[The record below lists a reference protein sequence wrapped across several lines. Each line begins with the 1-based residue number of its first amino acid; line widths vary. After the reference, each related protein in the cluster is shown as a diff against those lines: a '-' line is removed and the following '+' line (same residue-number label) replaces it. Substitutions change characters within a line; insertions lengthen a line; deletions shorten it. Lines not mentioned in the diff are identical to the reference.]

1 MNTLLLLCALRKVWK
16 IGNLTHIDLAREW
29 HIFIRKLCSIYQI
42 YNIYQIQY
50 AYALL
55 FCNSIF
61 RHLPW
66 IKYIQCM
73 KRYIYNHD
81 HYSINFS
88 NHNFFFSIGKICLC
102 VLGCFS
108 HVWLFATLWTIAC
121 QPPLTRGPFRQE
133 YWSAMPSS
141 RGSFWPRDQTQ
152 VSCSSYIAGGFF
164 TAEPPGKPKDN

>member
-1 MNTLLLLCALRKVWK
+1 MPMPFCFAIPFLDIYHELNIYSVWK
-16 IGNLTHIDLAREW
+16 DT
-29 HIFIRKLCSIYQI
+29 FIIMIIIVLILVI
-42 YNIYQIQY
+42 IT
-50 AYALL
+50 
-55 FCNSIF
+55 
-61 RHLPW
+61 
-66 IKYIQCM
+66 
-73 KRYIYNHD
+73 
-81 HYSINFS
+81 
-88 NHNFFFSIGKICLC
+88 FFFSIGKICLC

-164 TAEPPGKPKDN
+164 TAEPPGKPVGEIELVKPIMKLGMLLTFPGLEQGHIEVHILYI